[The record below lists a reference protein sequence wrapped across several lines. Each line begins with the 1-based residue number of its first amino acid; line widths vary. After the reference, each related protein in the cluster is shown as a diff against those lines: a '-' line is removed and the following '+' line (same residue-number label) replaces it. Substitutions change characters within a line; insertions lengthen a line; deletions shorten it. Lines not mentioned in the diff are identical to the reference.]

1 METRIRH
8 FRKLRGWTLQD
19 LAERIGTTAQTVQRL
34 ETSNMTVSTDWLER
48 IGEALGVP
56 PISLLAGTERRE
68 IALLGALG
76 RDGIL
81 HDAGGSAEQPTI
93 EVDIPA
99 ERPVAVRLTDPVGP
113 YPAGAVLIGNRLDGA
128 AMLGALGKD
137 ALVQIQSGPIV
148 LRRVVRGEGD
158 TFTLVPLE
166 PGGDIRYD
174 EAVDWIARL
183 VMRIDYL

>member
-19 LAERIGTTAQTVQRL
+19 LAERIGTTAQTIQRL

-48 IGEALGVP
+48 IGAALGVP
-56 PISLLAGTERRE
+56 PISLLSGGDGHE

-81 HDAGGSAEQPTI
+81 RDQGSSDGTAI
-93 EVDIPA
+93 SLDVPA
-99 ERPVAVRLTDPVGP
+99 ERPVAVRLADPVGP
-113 YPAGAVLIGNRLDGA
+113 YPAGAVLIGNKLEGA

-137 ALVQIQSGPIV
+137 ALVQISTGAIV
-148 LRRVVRGEGD
+148 LRRVVRGRGD

-174 EAVDWIARL
+174 EEVNWIARL
-183 VMRIDYL
+183 VMRVDYL